1 MSKSGGGPRRI
12 ERREALTLRSWGD
25 RPIGPD
31 AHRLPSNVII
41 DCGWGRLLFGHTF
54 EDPQL
59 LADELRKEEPEKRDL
74 AFYVRDPHV
83 VVGLAPQEL
92 FLDPS
97 HTYRLWLATHRAAKA
112 RPRGF
117 MVRRLRTMEDA
128 EATNRI
134 YSSRDMVTVQPAAFL
149 YEHRRSK
156 VLTYFVAV
164 DRDTEEVIGTVT
176 GIDHERAFG
185 DPEQGSSLWCLA
197 VDPQTSHPGVG
208 LALVQ
213 QLAEHFVTRGRA
225 FMDLSVMHHNT
236 EAIGLYEKLG
246 FQRVQVFCV
255 KHKNP
260 INEQLFVGP
269 ASVEEM
275 NPYAMIIVNEARRRG
290 ISVDVHDADTAIF
303 SLSYGGRSVRC
314 RESLSDLTTAVGMTI
329 CDDKGLT
336 HEFLGQAGVRVPA
349 HRRCGT
355 AEENAAFLEQY
366 GRIVVKPARGEQGVG
381 ISVDVRTPDEMETA
395 LARAETACER
405 VLLEQY
411 VEGEDLRVIVIDDEV
426 VAAAVRRPP
435 RITGTGRHT
444 VRQLIDKQSR
454 RRAAATGGESTIP
467 IDDETERCVR
477 LAGHALD
484 DVLPPEETILV
495 RKTANVHTGGTI
507 HDVTP
512 DLHPQLATAAVTA
525 ARALQMPVVG
535 LDLIVPAVDRP
546 EYVVVEANERP
557 GLANHEPQPTA
568 ERFIDLLFPQT
579 AIR

>member
-1 MSKSGGGPRRI
+1 
-12 ERREALTLRSWGD
+12 
-25 RPIGPD
+25 
-31 AHRLPSNVII
+31 
-41 DCGWGRLLFGHTF
+41 
-54 EDPQL
+54 
-59 LADELRKEEPEKRDL
+59 L

-92 FLDPS
+92 FLDPA
-97 HTYRLWLATHRAAKA
+97 HTYRLWLATYRASKA

-117 MVRRLRTMEDA
+117 TVRRLRTMEDA

-134 YSSRDMVTVQPAAFL
+134 YSSRDMVTVQPPTFL
-149 YEHRRSK
+149 NEHRRSR

-164 DRDTEEVIGTVT
+164 DRETDDVIGTVT
-176 GIDHERAFG
+176 GIDHVRAFG

-213 QLAEHFVTRGRA
+213 QLAEHYVTRGRA

-236 EAIGLYEKLG
+236 EAIGLYEKIG

-269 ASVEEM
+269 TLGEEM

-290 ISVDVHDADTAIF
+290 ISVDVHNASAAVF
-303 SLSYGGRSVRC
+303 SLSYGGRTIRC
-314 RESLSDLTTAVGMTI
+314 RESLSDLTNAVGMTI
-329 CDDKGLT
+329 CDDKELT
-336 HEFLGQAGVRVPA
+336 HEFLAAAGVRVPL
-349 HRRCGT
+349 HRRCGSE
-355 AEENAAFLEQY
+355 EENVAFLEEH
-366 GRIVVKPARGEQGVG
+366 GRIVVKPVCGEQGVG
-381 ISVDVRTPDEMETA
+381 ISVDVRTPRELEAA
-395 LARAETACER
+395 LGHAESACER
-405 VLLEQY
+405 V
-411 VEGEDLRVIVIDDEV
+411 
-426 VAAAVRRPP
+426 
-435 RITGTGRHT
+435 
-444 VRQLIDKQSR
+444 LIDKQSR
-454 RRAAATGGESTIP
+454 RRAAATGGESAIP
-467 IDDETERCVR
+467 VDDETERCVR
-477 LAGHALD
+477 LAGHTLD
-484 DVLPPEETILV
+484 DVLPPAETILV

-507 HDVTP
+507 HDVTA
-512 DLHPQLATAAVTA
+512 DLHPALADAAVTA

-535 LDLIVPAVDRP
+535 LDLIVPAVDQSD
-546 EYVVVEANERP
+546 YVVVEANERP

>member
-1 MSKSGGGPRRI
+1 MSKGGQGPRRI

-31 AHRLPSNVII
+31 AHRLPSNVIV

-54 EDPQL
+54 EDPQR
-59 LADELRKEEPEKRDL
+59 LADELRAEQPDKRDL

-97 HTYRLWLATHRAAKA
+97 HTYRLWLATYRASKA

-117 MVRRLRTMEDA
+117 TVRRLRTMEDA

-134 YSSRDMVTVQPAAFL
+134 YSSRDMVTVHPPTFL
-149 YEHRRSK
+149 HEHRRSK
-156 VLTYFVAV
+156 VLTHFVAV
-164 DRDTEEVIGTVT
+164 DRDTDEVIGTVT
-176 GIDHERAFG
+176 GVDHVRAFG

-213 QLAEHFVTRGRA
+213 QLAEHYVTRGRA

-236 EAIGLYEKLG
+236 EAIGLYEKIG
-246 FQRVQVFCV
+246 FQREQVFCV

-269 ASVEEM
+269 TLGEEM

-290 ISVDVHDADTAIF
+290 ISVDVHDANAAVF
-303 SLSYGGRSVRC
+303 SLSYGGRTIRC

-329 CDDKGLT
+329 CDDKELT
-336 HEFLGQAGVRVPA
+336 HEFLAAAGVRVPP

-355 AEENAAFLEQY
+355 EEENVAFLKQH
-366 GRIVVKPARGEQGVG
+366 GRIVVKPTHGEQGVG
-381 ISVDVRTPDEMETA
+381 ISVDVRTPHELEAA

-411 VEGEDLRVIVIDDEV
+411 VEGADLRIIIIDDDV

-454 RRAAATGGESTIP
+454 RRAAATGGESAIP
-467 IDDETERCVR
+467 VDEETERCVR

-512 DLHPQLATAAVTA
+512 DLHPALAEAAVTA
-525 ARALQMPVVG
+525 ARALQMSVVG
-535 LDLIVPAVDRP
+535 LDLIVPAVDQSD
-546 EYVVVEANERP
+546 YVVVEANERP

>member
-1 MSKSGGGPRRI
+1 
-12 ERREALTLRSWGD
+12 
-25 RPIGPD
+25 
-31 AHRLPSNVII
+31 
-41 DCGWGRLLFGHTF
+41 
-54 EDPQL
+54 
-59 LADELRKEEPEKRDL
+59 
-74 AFYVRDPHV
+74 
-83 VVGLAPQEL
+83 
-92 FLDPS
+92 
-97 HTYRLWLATHRAAKA
+97 
-112 RPRGF
+112 
-117 MVRRLRTMEDA
+117 MEDA
-128 EATNRI
+128 KATNRI
-134 YSSRDMVTVQPAAFL
+134 YSSRDMVTVQPPAFL
-149 YEHRRSK
+149 YEHRRSR

-164 DRDTEEVIGTVT
+164 DRETDEIIGTVT
-176 GIDHERAFG
+176 GIDHVWAFG

-213 QLAEHFVTRGRA
+213 QLAEHYVTRGRA
-225 FMDLSVMHHNT
+225 FMDLSVMHHNA
-236 EAIGLYEKLG
+236 EAIGLYEKTG

-269 ASVEEM
+269 TPGEEM

-290 ISVDVHDADTAIF
+290 ISVDVHDVNAAVF
-303 SLSYGGRSVRC
+303 SLSYGGRTIRC

-329 CDDKGLT
+329 CDDKELT
-336 HEFLGQAGVRVPA
+336 HEFLAAAGVRVPL

-355 AEENAAFLEQY
+355 EEENVAFLKQH
-366 GRIVVKPARGEQGVG
+366 GRIVVKPTRGEQGVG
-381 ISVDVRTPDEMETA
+381 ISVDVRTPHELAAA
-395 LARAETACER
+395 LGRAETACER

-411 VEGEDLRVIVIDDEV
+411 VEGEDLRIIIIDDDV

-454 RRAAATGGESTIP
+454 RRAAATGGESAIP
-467 IDDETERCVR
+467 VDDETERCVR

-512 DLHPQLATAAVTA
+512 DLHPALAEAAVAA

-535 LDLIVPAVDRP
+535 LDLIVPAVDQSD
-546 EYVVVEANERP
+546 YVVVEANERP